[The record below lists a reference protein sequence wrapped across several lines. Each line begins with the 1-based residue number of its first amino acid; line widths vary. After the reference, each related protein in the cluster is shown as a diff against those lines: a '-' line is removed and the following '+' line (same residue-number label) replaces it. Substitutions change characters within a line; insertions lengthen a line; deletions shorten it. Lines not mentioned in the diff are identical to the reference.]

1 MMAADVLLF
10 LTYLAVIL
18 LIGVLISAL
27 SQKLRI
33 PNVLLLLLIG
43 IGLRNIVYKGGPLIT
58 FPELFLTGV
67 GILALVMIVF
77 DCSSRFKLKN
87 FDYFSL
93 HVLWL
98 SIVFLVFN
106 TVFLTVFT
114 MVIFDVN
121 SIFIALVFAVL
132 MSGTD

>member
-1 MMAADVLLF
+1 MMAAEVLLF

-18 LIGVLISAL
+18 LMGVLISAL

-33 PNVLLLLLIG
+33 PNVLLLLLTG
-43 IGLRNIVYKGGPLIT
+43 IGLSNVMYNGSQLIK

-98 SIVFLVFN
+98 AIVFLIFN
-106 TVFLTVFT
+106 LIFLT
-114 MVIFDVN
+114 IF
-121 SIFIALVFAVL
+121 
-132 MSGTD
+132 